1 MNRRLVALDPL
12 TYQKAVR
19 LFAAF
24 TLVTGRELFI
34 VRTLSTP
41 EEQDALY
48 AQGRTEPGKVVTYAK
63 GGSSWHEIGRGFD
76 VALEEL
82 QTQRPSWSTADGDL
96 ELWRLLGTLAKAIGL
111 AWGGDFKRLAD
122 FGHFHDPRGES
133 LDKARAAYARQPTN
147 KEA

>member
-1 MNRRLVALDPL
+1 MNRRLDALDPL

-19 LFAAF
+19 LFACF
-24 TLVTGRELFI
+24 TLATGRELFI
-34 VRTLSTP
+34 VRTLATA

-48 AQGRTEPGKVVTYAK
+48 AQGRTEPGPVVTYAR
-63 GGSSWHEIGRGFD
+63 GGDSWHITARAFD

-82 QTQRPSWSTADGDL
+82 QTQRPSWSTAGDDL

-111 AWGGDFKRLAD
+111 EWGGDFRRLVD
-122 FGHFHDPRGES
+122 FGHFHDARGES
-133 LDKARAAYARQPTN
+133 LDKARASYARQP

>member
-1 MNRRLVALDPL
+1 MNRRLAALDPL

-48 AQGRTEPGKVVTYAK
+48 AQGRTEPGNVVTNAK
-63 GGSSWHEIGRGFD
+63 GGRSWHEVGRGFD

-82 QTQRPSWSTADGDL
+82 QTQRPTWSTAGSDM
-96 ELWRLLGTLAKAIGL
+96 ELWRLMGMLGKLIGL
-111 AWGGDFKRLAD
+111 EWGGDFKSLAD
-122 FGHFHDPRGES
+122 FGHFHDARGES
-133 LDKARAAYARQPTN
+133 LDKARATYARQIN